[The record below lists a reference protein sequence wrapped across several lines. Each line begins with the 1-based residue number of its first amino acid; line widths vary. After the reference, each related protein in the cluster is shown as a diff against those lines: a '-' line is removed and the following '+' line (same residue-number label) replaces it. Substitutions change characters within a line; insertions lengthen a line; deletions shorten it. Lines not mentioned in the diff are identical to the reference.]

1 MPPEIKNPGTGET
14 VIVNR
19 DGSPIK
25 VILTD
30 FSRYAARVAEESKT
44 NLTQKKP
51 VLTFTPIPAGPDLA
65 NLD

>member
-14 VIVNR
+14 IIVNR

-30 FSRYAARVAEESKT
+30 FSRYAARVAREKAEKLAPET
-44 NLTQKKP
+44 P
-51 VLTFTPIPAGPDLA
+51 DLTFTPIPAGPDLA
-65 NLD
+65 ALD